1 MTSVSSATSTR
12 TSASVSA
19 AATSTSST
27 KSAASTDTSSI
38 DWNAI
43 IEASVQAKLDKA
55 DTVDLKITSN
65 EAKISAYQDLQS
77 LLETLETSAQALRA
91 PSGTLSKADDVF
103 QGRTA
108 YLTANGSVDASSS
121 VSVTTNSG
129 TQIGSHDLKILQ
141 LAKTHK
147 VAGTA
152 VSSSG
157 TELGYSGVI
166 NLGTVGGSSADI
178 TVTSDMTLSEVAE
191 AINNQA
197 STSGVQ
203 ASILKVSDSEYELV
217 LTTSETG
224 GTISASSVSG
234 DDVLNKLGVTDSD
247 GGFADELQASA
258 QAIVKIDGVQIT
270 RSTNDISDIFDG
282 MTFHLYQ
289 TTPTDTSITVDV
301 GTDLSSVKTAVQSLV
316 DAYNA
321 AHEYLAS
328 QQTTGSD
335 GTADSSSVLFGDGT
349 LRNIAQSIYDAL
361 NTSINGVSLS
371 SIGLSFDSSNNLELD
386 ETTLDNA
393 LLDNLDDV
401 KALLE
406 YQLTASSS
414 DLQLLARG
422 GNAPSSFTL
431 DVAVEANGKLTG
443 ASVGNDSSLFT
454 ISGTRIIGNEGT
466 AYEGYSFVYTG
477 GTSQSIDV
485 SVSSGIAEKIHT
497 VADSASNTN
506 NGTLESLIDNLT
518 DTDTDL
524 QARSDD
530 IRSQAEIYRTALT
543 ARYAKYQAAIETA
556 ESTKSY
562 LEALLKYQTST
573 S

>member
-1 MTSVSSATSTR
+1 MTSVSSTTSTS
-12 TSASVSA
+12 TNASASTTA
-19 AATSTSST
+19 TSST
-27 KSAASTDTSSI
+27 KTAASTDTSNI
-38 DWNAI
+38 DWDAI

-55 DTVDLKITSN
+55 DTIDLKITSN

-91 PSGTLSKADDVF
+91 PSGTLSKTDDVF
-103 QGRTA
+103 QDRTA

-121 VSVTTNSG
+121 VSVTTDSG
-129 TQIGSHDLKILQ
+129 AQIGSHDLKILQ
-141 LAKTHK
+141 LAKAHK
-147 VAGTA
+147 VAGA
-152 VSSSG
+152 ALSSSA

-166 NLGTVGGSSADI
+166 SLGTADGSSADI
-178 TVTSDMTLSEVAE
+178 TITSDMTLSEVAE

-197 STSGVQ
+197 STTGVQ

-217 LTTSETG
+217 LTTNETG
-224 GTISASSVSG
+224 ETILASAVSG
-234 DDVLNKLGVTDSD
+234 DDVLSQLGVTNSD
-247 GGFADELQASA
+247 GSFANELQASA

-270 RSTNDISDIFDG
+270 RSSNDISDIFDG

-301 GTDLSSVKTAVQSLV
+301 GNDLSSVKTAIQSLV

-321 AHEYLAS
+321 AHQYIAS
-328 QQTTGSD
+328 QQTTASD
-335 GTADSSSVLFGDGT
+335 GAADSSAVLFGDGT

-361 NTSINGVSLS
+361 NTTVNGTSLS
-371 SIGLSFDSSNNLELD
+371 SLGLSFDSSNNLELD

-393 LLDNLDDV
+393 LLDNLDDIQ
-401 KALLE
+401 ALLQ
-406 YQLTASSS
+406 YQMTSSSS

-422 GNAPSSFTL
+422 ANAPSSFTL
-431 DVAVEANGKLTG
+431 DIAVDGDGNLTG
-443 ASVGNDSSLFT
+443 VSVGNDSSLFT
-454 ISGTRIIGNEGT
+454 ISGTRIIGNSGT

-485 SVSSGIAEKIHT
+485 SVSSGIAEKLYT
-497 VADSASNTN
+497 VADSASNTAD
-506 NGTLESLIDNLT
+506 GSLESLIDNLT
-518 DTDTDL
+518 DADSDL

-530 IRSQAEIYRTALT
+530 IRSQAETYRTTLT
-543 ARYAKYQAAIETA
+543 ARYARYQAAIESA